1 MFIIGLIMNVQN
13 LTKQT
18 AMIFLCGL
26 LPLFSFAQQRNKEKA
41 LCIAEKFF
49 KSNTLVAPHSP
60 KYRLCATSFSLS
72 ALKKEKGNGEAYYIY
87 TDSLDNKGFVI
98 VSGDERMPE
107 VLGYSNTSF
116 LDVMNIPPALQYLLD
131 CYAEEYSNFQTSS
144 IPSFAKLR
152 DVRIEGVEPLLGN
165 VRWDQTTPYWN
176 HCPIVEGE
184 RCYTGCVATAMA
196 QVMKYHQFPN
206 QGRGKKSYL
215 STEHNLHISHDF
227 SKDYFKWDSMLDGY
241 NGHYTTEQADAV
253 ATLMYSCGVSVEM
266 NYGIA
271 ADAGSGTSQE
281 NLLYGYIENFGYD
294 PDACFFSRG
303 YCNTED
309 WHQVLITELNE
320 GRPVNYAGKR
330 PSETFGHSFVLDGY
344 KLGNAA
350 YPYYHVNFGWSGS
363 GDGYFQLANIKYT
376 EGQEMTVG
384 IKPDDGVDER
394 RSCLGTN
401 KLQLSQNVIGKGK
414 KLMLYSDV
422 CSNISYR
429 KFQGEVRIVL
439 VDAEDNEWPL
449 ESQDFD
455 ELAYL
460 DKKRNF
466 SITSKLPENLPSGR
480 YYVGLESK
488 QNLSDKWC
496 GVYSPNILTL
506 TVSDVDTIVPVMEGW
521 ASLGCSEL
529 ELVDSE
535 DKSLICMNIYE
546 LQNLKERAFIG
557 DLRMALATNKGDLL
571 FLFGDSIQPDE
582 LGFGDIP
589 IKTYSLSGRISKSLS
604 DGLYRLY
611 VAARDITTTEYS
623 YVLYRN
629 WATSYMEPEELFF
642 DVRISNGKAYVNNH
656 VYDLQPMNEV
666 VNINAITDL
675 IDKYLSGDSSVLLD
689 DIVKLIDKYLS
700 QE

>member
-1 MFIIGLIMNVQN
+1 MNVQI

-41 LCIAEKFF
+41 LCIAENFF
-49 KSNTLVAPHSP
+49 KSNTLVAPYSP

-116 LDVMNIPPALQYLLD
+116 FDVMNIPPALQYLLD
-131 CYAEEYSNFQTSS
+131 CYAEEYSNLQTSS
-144 IPSFAKLR
+144 ISSFARLR
-152 DVRIEGVEPLLGN
+152 DVRTEGVEPLLRN

-176 HCPIVEGE
+176 HCPIVGGE

-206 QGRGKKSYL
+206 QGHGKKSYF
-215 STEHNLHISHDF
+215 SAEHNLYISHDF
-227 SKDYFKWDSMLDGY
+227 SEDYFKWNLMLDEY
-241 NGHYTTEQADAV
+241 NGRYTTEQANAV
-253 ATLMYSCGVSVEM
+253 ATLMYRCGVSVKM
-266 NYGIA
+266 DYGIA
-271 ADAGSGTSQE
+271 ADGGSGTRQE

-294 PDACFFSRG
+294 SDACFFSRG

-320 GRPVNYAGKR
+320 GRPVNYAGVR
-330 PSETFGHSFVLDGY
+330 PSEQSGHSFVLDGY

-350 YPYYHVNFGWSGS
+350 YPYYHVNFGWGGS
-363 GDGYFQLANIKYT
+363 GDGYFQLADIGYT
-376 EGQEMTVG
+376 EGQEMAVG
-384 IKPDDGVDER
+384 IKPDDETNEY

-401 KLQLSQNVIGKGK
+401 KLQVSRNVIGKGEN
-414 KLMLYSDV
+414 LMLYSDV
-422 CSNISYR
+422 CCNMSYR
-429 KFQGEVRIVL
+429 RFQGEVRVVL
-439 VDAEDNEWPL
+439 VDVEDKEWPL
-449 ESQDFD
+449 ESHDFD
-455 ELAYL
+455 KLSYL

-480 YYVGLESK
+480 YYVGLEAR
-488 QNLSDKWC
+488 QNLSDKWY
-496 GVYSPNILTL
+496 GVYSPNIPTL
-506 TVSDVDTIVPVMEGW
+506 TVSNVDTIVPVIEDL

-529 ELVDSE
+529 EMTDSE

-571 FLFGDSIQPDE
+571 FLFGDSIQPEE

-589 IKTYSLSGRISKSLS
+589 AKTYSLSGRFSKSLS

-629 WATSYMEPEELFF
+629 WATSYMEPEELYF
-642 DVRISNGKAYVNNH
+642 DVRISEGKAYIGGH
-656 VYDLQPMNEV
+656 IYDLQSGK
-666 VNINAITDL
+666 IDLNAITEL
-675 IDKYLSGDSSVLLD
+675 IDKYLSGDKSVLLD